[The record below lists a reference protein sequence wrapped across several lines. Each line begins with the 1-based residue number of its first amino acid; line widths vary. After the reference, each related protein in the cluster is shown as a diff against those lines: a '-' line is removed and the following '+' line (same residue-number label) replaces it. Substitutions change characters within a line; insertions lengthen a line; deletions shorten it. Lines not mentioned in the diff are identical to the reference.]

1 MEIFLLVV
9 FFILMAI
16 GTPIGLVLG
25 LTGLFGLLKLGT
37 AGVLGVVSQH
47 FFSAMD
53 NYALVAMPL
62 FYLAGE
68 IMNKIQL
75 TERLVDLSNVLFG
88 RLKGGLAHVSIATSV
103 IFGGI
108 SGSAVADIAALGSI
122 FIPAMTKQGYGKEF
136 ATGLCLAS
144 SIIAPIIPPSIIMV
158 VYGAIMGV
166 SIAGLF
172 AAGVVPGLI
181 IGLGLMLMSSF
192 IAKKRGFSNVDVK
205 LTFHNLAAATQR
217 AIWAL
222 LIPII
227 ILGGILGGVVTPTEA
242 AAVAVGYVLLLGFFV
257 YRNLTFRDLYSLF
270 FKVSVSMGVVCLIL
284 SSAAILGW
292 LLAGEQ
298 IPEKVALG
306 FKSLSNNKY
315 VILFLINVFLL
326 IVGCLMD
333 IMAALLLLAPILAP
347 LALSVGVDPLHFGVM
362 MCINLTIGLV
372 TPPVGGCLFVAMSMT
387 RLKMGSIIKAFWPFL
402 LVEIIVLFMV
412 VYVPPITMFLPKLL
426 GFGR

>member
-1 MEIFLLVV
+1 MEIFLAIV
-9 FFILMAI
+9 FVILMII

-25 LTGLFGLLKLGT
+25 LTGLFGLVKLG
-37 AGVLGVVSQH
+37 APGVLGVLSQH

-68 IMNKIQL
+68 IMNNIKV
-75 TERLVDLSNVLFG
+75 TERLVDLSNLLVG
-88 RLKGGLAHVSIATSV
+88 RLRGGLAHVQITTSV

-108 SGSAVADIAALGSI
+108 SGSAVADITALGSI
-122 FIPAMTKQGYGKEF
+122 FIPSMTKQGYGKEF

-158 VYGAIMGV
+158 IYGAFMGV

-172 AAGVVPGLI
+172 AAGVVPGLM
-181 IGLGLMLMSSF
+181 IGLGLIIISSF
-192 IAKKRGFSNVDVK
+192 IAKKRNFPIADVK
-205 LTFHNLAAATQR
+205 LTFRNLAAATKR
-217 AIWAL
+217 AAWAL
-222 LIPII
+222 IIPIV
-227 ILGGILGGVVTPTEA
+227 ILGGILGGMVTPTEA
-242 AAVAVGYVLLLGFFV
+242 AAIAVGYVLFLGFFV
-257 YRNLTFRDLYSLF
+257 YRNLKLRDLYSMF
-270 FKVSVSMGVVCLIL
+270 FRVSVSMGVVCLIL
-284 SSAAILGW
+284 SSAAVLAW

-306 FKSLSNNKY
+306 FKTLSSNKY
-315 VILFLINVFLL
+315 VILLLINLFLL

-333 IMAALLLLAPILAP
+333 IIAALLLLAPVLAP
-347 LALSVGVDPLHFGVM
+347 LAISVGVHPLHFGVM

-372 TPPVGGCLFVAMSMT
+372 TPPVGGCLFVAMTMT
-387 RLKMGSIIKAFWPFL
+387 RLSMESIVKAFWPFL
-402 LVEIIVLFMV
+402 LVEIIVLFLV
-412 VYVPPITMFLPKLL
+412 VYIPPITMYLPTLL